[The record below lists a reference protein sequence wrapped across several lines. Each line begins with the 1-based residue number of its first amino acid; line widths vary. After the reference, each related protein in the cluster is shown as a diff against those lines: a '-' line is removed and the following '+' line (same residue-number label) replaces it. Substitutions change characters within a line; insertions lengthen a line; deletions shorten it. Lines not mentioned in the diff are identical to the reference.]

1 MNSSNATI
9 ITDTNF
15 KIDSGNYSNTSNS
28 QVTTLTI
35 QPEANFNDTV
45 YTCVVTPNSDDG
57 YAVDNASVINII
69 DVFGKCRQKYNHLN
83 KTAY

>member
-15 KIDSGNYSNTSNS
+15 KIDSRNYSNTSNS

-35 QPEANFNDTV
+35 KPDANNNDTS

-57 YAVDNASVINII
+57 FEVAEASVINYI
-69 DVFGKCRQKYNHLN
+69 DVFGK
-83 KTAY
+83 